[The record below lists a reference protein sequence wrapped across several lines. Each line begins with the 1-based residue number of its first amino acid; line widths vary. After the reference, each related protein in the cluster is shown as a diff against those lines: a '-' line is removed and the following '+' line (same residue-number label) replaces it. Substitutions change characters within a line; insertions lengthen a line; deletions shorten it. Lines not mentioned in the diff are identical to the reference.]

1 MPATTQSRIFHVSI
15 RYSRLFNQNIQNY
28 IILPVVFD
36 EFATLPLTLR
46 EEHKLRVF
54 KKWVLRN
61 ILGPTREEVTGHC
74 RKLHNQELC
83 GS

>member
-1 MPATTQSRIFHVSI
+1 MRATTQSRIFHVSI
-15 RYSRLFNQNIQNY
+15 CYPRIFNQNIQNY
-28 IILPVVFD
+28 ITLPVVFD
-36 EFATLPLTLR
+36 DFGTLLR
-46 EEHKLRVF
+46 EEHRLRMF

-74 RKLHNQELC
+74 KKLHNHELC

>member
-1 MPATTQSRIFHVSI
+1 
-15 RYSRLFNQNIQNY
+15 
-28 IILPVVFD
+28 LPVIFD
-36 EFATLPLTLR
+36 EFATFSLTSS
-46 EEHKLRVF
+46 EEHRLRVF

-74 RKLHNQELC
+74 RKLHNHELH